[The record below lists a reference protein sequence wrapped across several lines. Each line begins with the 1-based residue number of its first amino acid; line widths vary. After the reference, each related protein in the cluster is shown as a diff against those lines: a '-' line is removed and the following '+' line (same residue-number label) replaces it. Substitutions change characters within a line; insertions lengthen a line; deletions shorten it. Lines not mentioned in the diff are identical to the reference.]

1 MLFAFLVALSVFSLM
16 PASAQVTV
24 FSNTASTPRRIPS
37 IVRLN
42 DGKLLAIS
50 DYRPVNGDKDIGG
63 TITENRKSRI
73 INISIDGCLS
83 EDNGNSWGSYYRLLT
98 GDVNA
103 TNFRYAFGDAAT
115 VVDRESGKIMMMN
128 AAGKY
133 GFYDD
138 NKQYVARS
146 YSSDNG
152 ATWSSSDVSSAFYTN
167 DTYVKHLFFSSGR
180 MIQSTRVKTGGYYRI
195 YAAVNTRV
203 LADWYA
209 WDNGGSRVVYSD
221 DFGQTWHYLGGISA
235 KPASLGDECKVE
247 ELPNGDILLSCRA
260 NGYARYIVGKDT
272 TTYGSAGR
280 YFNVYSFS
288 DIEKG
293 TGSWGTVARSGRY
306 ADEAAGV
313 ATEGQTYGSST
324 NGEILLVPAMGKDG
338 QSTFVLL
345 QSIPYAGGNTRING
359 TIYWRELEYKDKYSP
374 DDFVTGWKKYS
385 VNKDGAAFAYS
396 TMVLDKK
403 GNVAFIYEANRPA
416 SGSYGGYDIV
426 FESLSLE
433 TITNGA
439 YSYSEGPVEGFYTT
453 SDPAW
458 KPNTSAVRITPP
470 TFSPAAGTYRCNQTV
485 ELKAEEG
492 MTIYYTLDGSVP
504 TTQSTLYSAPLTIS
518 TTTTVNAIAVNA
530 NGNSSAVAKAQYII
544 DKTVAVPQFSVSA
557 GTYDSEQTVAL
568 TATGEDIK
576 IYYTLDGSDPTTES
590 TLYTEPL
597 TIGSTTT
604 VKAIAVDA
612 YGNQSD
618 MVTASYVI
626 NMTVSAPRFSV
637 SAGTYG
643 SAQTVA
649 LTAKGEGVKIYYTL
663 DGSAP
668 TTESTLYSAPLA
680 ISSTTTVKAVAVDTY
695 GNKSSVASATYT
707 ITSVDNEAE
716 KYGTTISLDEDC
728 THQLF
733 SNGASNASMDKQPF
747 SYLRHD
753 IAHVQLISAS
763 NPLLSV
769 KGAQLFDKKA
779 NNMLFREVNGK
790 KYLTLGRGVDG
801 PNKVPYCY
809 AAVVAPK
816 GYRIIRYQMDF
827 DAENSTA
834 TNAVVSQY
842 VYDDSK
848 ADGVRLVDSVAVKS
862 GMDVWDN
869 ITDAANVL
877 YFRFNCNSTAND
889 MYVMLKSLKLTY
901 AIDQPFDA
909 VVPDKDGSME
919 VHTGLLDLGTFS
931 SNKAGN
937 GGAGYWS
944 FDDEKVITDGQTV
957 NIVSSNGSTPDVV
970 GVGDDTYFVAAAN
983 GDYYVE
989 APQKFR
995 IVGATLNFL
1004 RSENINDKVKT
1015 TASQVPIASLRSG
1028 SEYVLGSY
1036 DEVNS
1041 VRHYLNLNSSGKVED
1056 GTDPAQATKWT
1067 INKSTSGAQE
1077 YYTIQSDGKYLSYSN
1092 GLTVSSSE
1100 YKWIFNKT
1108 TSGEWGFRTPKID
1121 SLNYNIKYDAAG
1133 KKWVAATGV
1142 SYSGAVPMSVTVEI
1156 VKVDYTASNFTAAV
1170 YDREGT
1176 AVSGENTRQLTSTNS
1191 AESVELTDFN
1201 NDAVRFSISGLTGTN
1216 AAALYN
1222 VSLRLL
1228 PLNPEVQTLKVA
1240 SEMDGDVVGTS
1251 EVTSFNYVFNNGNA
1265 VNVLV
1270 PRGADLSA
1278 AYPITF
1284 REAHNEE
1291 KTMWYDN
1298 GQNENRGTQG
1308 GYSNYYL
1315 IHSDADAAN
1324 GLDKDATPYAGARVT
1339 SKKVSTA
1346 RLIAT
1351 NIEEVAAGTAAELQ
1365 DNVFD
1370 KSKTEP
1376 KELSLTDG
1384 TQQTV
1389 YVYSADEPTFQIMP
1403 SGKGSK
1409 HIDYRYYTI
1418 TVKPMV
1424 VKETPVVT
1432 ITLLYSSTLKGANHK
1447 NEAVASD
1454 GGTADEQHTFVGVT
1468 ITSKAETAGQ
1478 TPAGVLSNKEIIA
1491 AVREKLASYNNYC
1504 GFGSA
1509 DPYRGILYMDMSS
1522 LTTVSVETE
1531 NGVNPWDAFHE
1542 GTADNCLYFMPQGFR
1557 RNVENT
1563 IAKTDGGYEA
1573 VGDIVVSD
1581 QQPFFSPY
1589 GFRTGTRRAK
1599 YDREGTATTGGN
1611 SKAEVQ
1617 NMAVVLPF
1625 SVPLDGEGNLKN
1637 PVHAADNSVT
1647 FHDIIGYGEVT
1658 SVLSGAG
1665 TDLTYAMLAE
1675 AVSDG
1680 EARANQPYYV
1690 TSTTP
1695 GFTFSIGNATFAAT
1709 PAASDE
1715 LTRTSTLADGKLGWT
1730 ARGTYSGEQPAKD
1743 KNLWYFSKDFFWK
1756 SGQLVSNNHVNIR
1769 PFRAYFLSSEE
1780 VPGAK
1785 AGVVFSHD
1793 DIVSTGISDALA
1805 PVQPLTIIGGRG
1817 FLAVSSAA
1825 AATVCVRTV
1834 SGQVVAAPTTV
1845 EAGQTWRISVP
1856 QGVYL
1861 VNNLKVVVR

>member
-1 MLFAFLVALSVFSLM
+1 MLTALLVALSVFSLM
-16 PASAQVTV
+16 PARAQVTV
-24 FSNTASTPRRIPS
+24 SDKVTVFDNGTTRYRIPS

-42 DGKLLAIS
+42 DGTLMAFS
-50 DYRPVNGDKDIGG
+50 DLRHGTGDIGNG
-63 TITENRKSRI
+63 TDTHQWIDVVGKSSSDNGTTWSSEATILQGSSRKSE
-73 INISIDGCLS
+73 NY
-83 EDNGNSWGSYYRLLT
+83 NS
-98 GDVNA
+98 
-103 TNFRYAFGDAAT
+103 AFGDAAT
-115 VVDRESGKIMMMN
+115 VVDRESGKILMM
-128 AAGKY
+128 AACGSY
-133 GFYDD
+133 GFTSTT
-138 NKQYVARS
+138 KKIKVARAVS
-146 YSSDNG
+146 EDGGKTWTRSE
-152 ATWSSSDVSSAFYTN
+152 ATNQLYQD
-167 DTYVKHLFFSSGR
+167 DDYVGHLFFSSGR
-180 MIQSTRVKTGGYYRI
+180 MIQSARVKIGKYYRI
-195 YAAVNTRV
+195 YAGVNTRTTDSV
-203 LADWYA
+203 TV
-209 WDNGGSRVVYSD
+209 GSSRVVYSD
-221 DFGQTWHYLGGISA
+221 DFGESWNFLGGIEA
-235 KPASLGDECKVE
+235 TPATKGDECKVE
-247 ELPNGDILLSCRA
+247 ELPNGNILLSCRRR
-260 NGYARYIVGKDT
+260 NGESSNQGTSGRDFNIFTFDEG
-272 TTYGSAGR
+272 GIESA
-280 YFNVYSFS
+280 S
-288 DIEKG
+288 
-293 TGSWGTVARSGRY
+293 GSWGTVSTSYYY
-306 ADEAAGV
+306 AGYAW
-313 ATEGQTYGSST
+313 TETEISVGPC
-324 NGEILLVPAMGKDG
+324 NGELLLVPAVDKDG
-338 QSTFVLL
+338 IPVHVIL
-345 QSIPYAGGNTRING
+345 QSVTVYNYTDKVYENAGLYYKVLDSDDDYDEPKDFKADWKHYLISDANTRY
-359 TIYWRELEYKDKYSP
+359 T
-374 DDFVTGWKKYS
+374 
-385 VNKDGAAFAYS
+385 
-396 TMVLDKK
+396 TMVLDKN
-403 GNVAFIYEANRPA
+403 GDVAFLYEENDEN
-416 SGSYGGYDIV
+416 SGYDIV
-426 FESLSLE
+426 FVKSLSLE

-439 YSYSEGPVEGFYTT
+439 YSYNEGPVEGFYTT

-458 KPNTSAVRITPP
+458 KPNTSAVRILPP

-485 ELKAEEG
+485 ELKAEDG
-492 MTIYYTLDGSVP
+492 MAIRYTLDGSVP
-504 TTQSTLYSAPLTIS
+504 TTQSALYTAPLTIS

-530 NGNSSAVAKAQYII
+530 NGNSSALVTAEYII
-544 DKTVAVPQFSVSA
+544 DKTVAMPQFSVSP

-568 TATGEDIK
+568 TATGEGVK
-576 IYYTLDGSDPTTES
+576 IYYTLDGSDPTTQS
-590 TLYTEPL
+590 TLYTAPL
-597 TIGSTTT
+597 TIGTTTT
-604 VKAIAVDA
+604 VKAIAVDE
-612 YGNQSD
+612 YGNQSGIV
-618 MVTASYVI
+618 MATYVI
-626 NMTVSAPRFSV
+626 DKTVSAPTFSV
-637 SAGTYG
+637 SGGTYA
-643 SAQTVA
+643 SEQTVA

-663 DGSAP
+663 DGSTP
-668 TTESTLYSAPLA
+668 TKESTLYAAPLT
-680 ISSTTTVKAVAVDTY
+680 ISTTTTVKAIAIDKY
-695 GNKSSVASATYT
+695 GNKSGVVSAVYT
-707 ITSVDNEAE
+707 IAPVDKDAE

-769 KGAQLFDKKA
+769 KGAQVFDKKA
-779 NNMLFREVNGK
+779 NNMLFKEVNGK
-790 KYLTLGRGVDG
+790 KYLTLNRGVDG
-801 PNKVPYCY
+801 PKDVPYCY
-809 AAVVAPK
+809 VAVVAPL
-816 GYRIIRYQMDF
+816 GYRFIRYQMDI
-827 DAENSTA
+827 DADNSTA
-834 TNAVVSQY
+834 TNAVVSRY

-848 ADGVRLVDSVAVKS
+848 ADGVSIEDSVAVKS
-862 GMDVWDN
+862 GMDVWDK
-869 ITDAANVL
+869 TLANGTSVL
-877 YFRFNCNSTAND
+877 YFRVNCNSTASD

-909 VVPDKDGSME
+909 VVPGKDGSLE

-931 SNKAGN
+931 SNKSDKPNAN

-944 FDDEKVITDGQTV
+944 FNDERVISDGQAV
-957 NIVSSNGSTPDVV
+957 NIVSSNGTTPDVV
-970 GVGDDTYFVAAAN
+970 SVGDDSYFVAAAN

-1015 TASQVPIASLRSG
+1015 TVSQVAIASLKSG
-1028 SEYVLGSY
+1028 SEYVLGSHN
-1036 DEVNS
+1036 EVNS
-1041 VRHYLNLNSSGKVED
+1041 VRHYLNLNSSGEIVD
-1056 GTDPAQATKWT
+1056 GTAPAEATKWT
-1067 INKSTSGAQE
+1067 ITKSTSGGQE
-1077 YYTIQSDGKYLSYSN
+1077 YYTIQNNGKYLSYSN

-1100 YKWIFNKT
+1100 YKWIFNST
-1108 TSGEWGFRTPKID
+1108 TSGEWGFRTPKINN
-1121 SLNYNIKYDAAG
+1121 LNYNIKYDGTG

-1142 SYSGAVPMSVTVEI
+1142 DYGGAVPMSVTLET

-1170 YDREGT
+1170 YDRKGT
-1176 AVSGENTRQLTSTNS
+1176 DAPSENTRQLTSTNS
-1191 AESVELTDFN
+1191 AERVELTDFN
-1201 NDAVRFSISGLTGTN
+1201 NDAVRFNISGLTGTN

-1222 VSLRLL
+1222 VSLQLL

-1240 SEMDGDVVGTS
+1240 SEVDGDVVGTS
-1251 EVTSFNYVFNNGNA
+1251 EVTSLNYVFNNGNA

-1270 PRGADLSA
+1270 PRGADTNA
-1278 AYPITF
+1278 AYPIVF

-1298 GQNENRGTQG
+1298 GQNENRDTQG

-1315 IHSDADAAN
+1315 IHSDADGTN
-1324 GLDKDATPYAGARVT
+1324 GLDKDATPYAAARVT

-1346 RLIAT
+1346 KLIAT
-1351 NIEEVAAGTAAELQ
+1351 NIEEVTAGTASELK

-1376 KELSLTDG
+1376 KEVSLTDG

-1418 TVKPMV
+1418 TVEPMV

-1432 ITLLYSSTLKGANHK
+1432 ITPLYESTLKGANHK
-1447 NEAVASD
+1447 TDGAVASD
-1454 GGTADEQHTFVGVT
+1454 GGTTDTQHTFVGVT
-1468 ITSKAETAGQ
+1468 ISSKAQTAGQ
-1478 TPAGVLSNKEIIA
+1478 TPAGVLSSKEIIA

-1509 DPYRGILYMDMSS
+1509 DPYRGILYMDMSG

-1531 NGVNPWDAFHE
+1531 NGVNPWDAFHK
-1542 GTADNCLYFMPQGFR
+1542 GTADNCLYFMPEGFL

-1581 QQPFFSPY
+1581 QQPFFTPY
-1589 GFRTGTRRAK
+1589 NFKTGTRRAK
-1599 YDREGTATTGGN
+1599 YDREGTATTGDN
-1611 SKAEVQ
+1611 VKAEVQ

-1625 SVPLDGEGNLKN
+1625 SVPLDGEGNLR
-1637 PVHAADNSVT
+1637 VAGHAADNSVT
-1647 FHDIIGYGEVT
+1647 FHDITGYGEVT
-1658 SVLSGAG
+1658 SVLAGSG
-1665 TDLTYAMLAE
+1665 TDLTYAMMAE
-1675 AVSDG
+1675 AVRDG
-1680 EARANQPYYV
+1680 EAQANQPYYV

-1695 GFTFSIGNATFAAT
+1695 GFTFSIPGATFAAT
-1709 PAASDE
+1709 PAE
-1715 LTRTSTLADGKLGWT
+1715 LTRTSTLADGKMSWT
-1730 ARGTYSGEQPAKD
+1730 ARGTYSGVQPAKD

-1769 PFRAYFLSSEE
+1769 PFRAYFISSDE

-1817 FLAVSSAA
+1817 FLAVTSAA

-1834 SGQVVAAPTTV
+1834 SGQVVAAPTAV

>member
-1 MLFAFLVALSVFSLM
+1 MQS
-16 PASAQVTV
+16 VTV
-24 FSNTASTPRRIPS
+24 YNYDTKVYENAGLYYKVLDSEDDYDEPKDFKADWKHY
-37 IVRLN
+37 L
-42 DGKLLAIS
+42 IS
-50 DYRPVNGDKDIGG
+50 DAK
-63 TITENRKSRI
+63 T
-73 INISIDGCLS
+73 
-83 EDNGNSWGSYYRLLT
+83 
-98 GDVNA
+98 
-103 TNFRYAFGDAAT
+103 RYT
-115 VVDRESGKIMMMN
+115 
-128 AAGKY
+128 
-133 GFYDD
+133 
-138 NKQYVARS
+138 
-146 YSSDNG
+146 
-152 ATWSSSDVSSAFYTN
+152 
-167 DTYVKHLFFSSGR
+167 
-180 MIQSTRVKTGGYYRI
+180 
-195 YAAVNTRV
+195 
-203 LADWYA
+203 
-209 WDNGGSRVVYSD
+209 
-221 DFGQTWHYLGGISA
+221 
-235 KPASLGDECKVE
+235 
-247 ELPNGDILLSCRA
+247 
-260 NGYARYIVGKDT
+260 
-272 TTYGSAGR
+272 
-280 YFNVYSFS
+280 
-288 DIEKG
+288 
-293 TGSWGTVARSGRY
+293 
-306 ADEAAGV
+306 
-313 ATEGQTYGSST
+313 
-324 NGEILLVPAMGKDG
+324 
-338 QSTFVLL
+338 
-345 QSIPYAGGNTRING
+345 
-359 TIYWRELEYKDKYSP
+359 
-374 DDFVTGWKKYS
+374 
-385 VNKDGAAFAYS
+385 
-396 TMVLDKK
+396 TMVLDQN
-403 GNVAFIYEANRPA
+403 GDVAFLYEENDLN
-416 SGSYGGYDIV
+416 SGYDIV
-426 FESLSLE
+426 FVKSLSLE

-439 YSYSEGPVEGFYTT
+439 YSYIEGPVEGFYTT

-458 KPNTSAVRITPP
+458 KPYTYAVRILPP

-485 ELKAEEG
+485 ELKADEG

-504 TTQSTLYSAPLTIS
+504 TTQSTLYTAPLTIS

-590 TLYTEPL
+590 TLYTAPL

-626 NMTVSAPRFSV
+626 NMAVSAPQFSV

-680 ISSTTTVKAVAVDTY
+680 ISATTTVKAVAVDAY
-695 GNKSSVASATYT
+695 GNKSSVTSATYT

-769 KGAQLFDKKA
+769 KGAQVFDKKA

-877 YFRFNCNSTAND
+877 YFRFNCNSTAED

-931 SNKAGN
+931 SNKSNEKPNAN

-944 FDDEKVITDGQTV
+944 FDDEKVITDGQAV

-1015 TASQVPIASLRSG
+1015 TASQVASSSLRSG
-1028 SEYVLGSY
+1028 SEYVLGTRK
-1036 DEVNS
+1036 EVNS
-1041 VRHYLNLNSSGKVED
+1041 VRHYLNLNSSGEIVD
-1056 GTDPAQATKWT
+1056 GTDPNEATKWT
-1067 INKSTSGAQE
+1067 ITKLTGG
-1077 YYTIQSDGKYLSYSN
+1077 YYTIESNGKYLSYSN
-1092 GLTVSSSE
+1092 GLTVSSSSYDKWSFNVYNNVE
-1100 YKWIFNKT
+1100 Y
-1108 TSGEWGFRTPKID
+1108 GFRTVVNGKQYHMK
-1121 SLNYNIKYDAAG
+1121 YNDGRWEVTEGAK
-1133 KKWVAATGV
+1133 
-1142 SYSGAVPMSVTVEI
+1142 SSEGAVPMSVTVET

-1176 AVSGENTRQLTSTNS
+1176 AVPGEYTRQLTSTNS

-1240 SEMDGDVVGTS
+1240 SEIDGDVVGTS

-1432 ITLLYSSTLKGANHK
+1432 ITPLYSSTLKGANHK
-1447 NEAVASD
+1447 NGAVASD

-1531 NGVNPWDAFHE
+1531 NGVNPWDVFHE

-1715 LTRTSTLADGKLGWT
+1715 LTRTGTTASGKLSWT

-1769 PFRAYFLSSEE
+1769 PFRAYFISSEE

-1805 PVQPLTIIGGRG
+1805 PVQPLTIMGGRG